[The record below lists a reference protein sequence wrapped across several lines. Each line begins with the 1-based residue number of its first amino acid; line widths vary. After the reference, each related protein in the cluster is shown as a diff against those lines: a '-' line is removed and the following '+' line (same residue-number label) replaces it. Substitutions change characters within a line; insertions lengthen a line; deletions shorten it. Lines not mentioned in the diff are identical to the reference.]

1 MSEID
6 KLGEINVVMGNRNTV
21 GDIGH
26 KVTIQYGHKPE
37 LVEDGPIEGHDL
49 GDGRVKWVMPM
60 RVTSPASSLELAATD
75 GALSIHVT
83 RPPRNGIVTNM
94 MTDVCK
100 RPIEGGQYM
109 SFSNPSGSYWI
120 VAIAPK
126 GARPVLSWQL
136 HP

>member
-1 MSEID
+1 MTEND
-6 KLGEINVVMGNRNTV
+6 KLGGIHVTMGDGNTV

-26 KVTIQYGHKPE
+26 KVTIQQAPAPE
-37 LVEDGPIEGHDL
+37 LVPDGPLEEHDM
-49 GDGRVKWVMPM
+49 GDGGVRWVMPM